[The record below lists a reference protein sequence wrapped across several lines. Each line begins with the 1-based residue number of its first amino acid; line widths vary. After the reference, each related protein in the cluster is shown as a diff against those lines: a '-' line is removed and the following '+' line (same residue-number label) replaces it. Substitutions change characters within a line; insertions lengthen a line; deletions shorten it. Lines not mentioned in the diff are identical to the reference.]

1 MPRGTSPSERGQ
13 INKKRKTDYLNSQL
27 SKLQSKL
34 KNTTDAKSKQRLKQ
48 SISSIKKQ
56 LDTKPKSYIRSKY
69 EKVKTSRGLKVRPKK
84 TEKTSTIRKVKYPVY
99 KGKVEEKK
107 KEEKK
112 TSTVGPVSDGKK
124 YSDSLGNKK
133 IYKKVSQKEL
143 DAKIAEGKKS
153 QEKPKKAKKEDLKIK
168 KGSARNFI
176 KTKKGM
182 ARRGTAKA
190 KRAEERERRRKALAA
205 KGYMKNR

>member
-84 TEKTSTIRKVKYPVY
+84 TEKPSTIRKVKYPVY

-112 TSTVGPVSDGKK
+112 TSNVGPVSDGKK

-143 DAKIAEGKKS
+143 DSKIAEGKKPEVK
-153 QEKPKKAKKEDLKIK
+153 EKVTEKKKSK
-168 KGSARNFI
+168 FI
-176 KTKKGM
+176 KRKNGTL
-182 ARRGTAKA
+182 ARRGSVTAR
-190 KRAEERERRRKALAA
+190 RAENREAARNRAQAAA
-205 KGYMKNR
+205 KLRIKKKKEKK